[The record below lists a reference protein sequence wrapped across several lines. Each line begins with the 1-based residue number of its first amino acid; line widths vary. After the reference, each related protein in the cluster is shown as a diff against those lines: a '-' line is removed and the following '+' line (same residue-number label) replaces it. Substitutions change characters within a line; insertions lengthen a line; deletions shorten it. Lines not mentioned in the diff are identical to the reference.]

1 MSKENELDIERVQKS
16 AVKLILKEA
25 YTNYKSGL
33 KTLNIESF
41 YNSREKLCLR
51 FAKKCLKIENF
62 KKLFPLKKSNHD
74 MRKRMT
80 EKFYME
86 TNNTERYHRS
96 AIPAMIRLMNKEE
109 LKLKKA
115 LNSMIYY
122 VPREHCSSN
131 LISVKI

>member
-1 MSKENELDIERVQKS
+1 MSKENELDLERVQKS

-33 KTLNIESF
+33 KTLNIESL

-74 MRKRMT
+74 MKKRMT
-80 EKFYME
+80 EKFYM
-86 TNNTERYHRS
+86 
-96 AIPAMIRLMNKEE
+96 
-109 LKLKKA
+109 
-115 LNSMIYY
+115 
-122 VPREHCSSN
+122 
-131 LISVKI
+131 